1 MKRTISAFAL
11 ALALGVLATTG
22 VRAQGPINIAVTQI
36 DTTNFPEVQVYV
48 SVTDAAGNPVR
59 NADPNAFQ
67 LQENGQAMQLVAAT
81 RSGEQGPVNTVLV
94 IDRTGS
100 MAFADK
106 MAGAKQAA
114 ATFVNLMRPGDRT
127 ALIQFDTEIDTL
139 QPLTDDKSALL
150 GSIQKIYPRGNTAL
164 YDAIAKAGAY
174 FENVQGRKAVIVLTD
189 GMDNASKL
197 NRETLV
203 KQAGTA
209 GYSIYTI
216 GLGAKGAG
224 YGSQDGIDEA
234 GLQDIAAASYG
245 TYAYAPDASQLN
257 GLYQQLSLKIQNE
270 YRLSYLTP
278 IALRDGVKRNIVVT
292 APGAAATQS
301 AYNPGGIIPQ
311 VAPQWGA
318 WLLFFVA
325 LVLLLGLFF
334 APLAFRLVRKR
345 GTIIPQLPAPQKSKP
360 SRVKLTGAA
369 PAPTAASA
377 SAASTVAARPSRIKI
392 KRPAGVSD
400 AERSQMPWDE
410 GASKH

>member
-1 MKRTISAFAL
+1 MKSTISAVAL
-11 ALALGVLATTG
+11 AIALTLLASGGTS
-22 VRAQGPINIAVTQI
+22 AQGPINIAVTQI
-36 DTTNFPEVQVYV
+36 DTSQFPQIQVYV

-59 NADPNAFQ
+59 NADPSAFQ

-94 IDRTGS
+94 VDRTGS

-106 MAGAKQAA
+106 MSGAKQAA

-150 GSIQKIYPRGNTAL
+150 ASIQKIYPRGNTAL
-164 YDAIAKAGAY
+164 YDAIAKSGTY
-174 FENVQGRKAVIVLTD
+174 FENVQGRKAVIVVTD

-197 NRETLV
+197 NRDTLL
-203 KQAGTA
+203 KQVATA

-216 GLGAKGAG
+216 GLGTKGAG
-224 YGSQDGIDEA
+224 YGSQDGIDEGA
-234 GLQDIAAASYG
+234 LQDIAAASYG
-245 TYAYAPDASQLN
+245 TYAYAPDADQLN

-292 APGAAATQS
+292 APGAGATQT

-311 VAPQWGA
+311 VAPQWQA
-318 WLLFFVA
+318 WLLFLIA
-325 LVLLLGLFF
+325 LILLLGLFF
-334 APLAFRLVRKR
+334 APLGVRLARER
-345 GTIIPQLPAPQKSKP
+345 GLVTPQLPTPSQAKP

-369 PAPTAASA
+369 PVPNTVSA
-377 SAASTVAARPSRIKI
+377 SAASNPAARPSRIKI
-392 KRPAGVSD
+392 KRSAAASD
-400 AERSQMPWDE
+400 SDRSKMPWEEDT
-410 GASKH
+410 AKH

>member
-1 MKRTISAFAL
+1 MRKTISAFAL
-11 ALALGVLATTG
+11 AFALALVA
-22 VRAQGPINIAVTQI
+22 VRGSSAQGPVNIAVTQV
-36 DTTNFPEVQVYV
+36 DTSNFPQIQVYV

-59 NADPNAFQ
+59 NADPNTFQ
-67 LQENGQAMQLVAAT
+67 LEENGQAMHLVAAT
-81 RSGEQGPVNTVLV
+81 RSGDQGPVNTVLV

-100 MAFADK
+100 MASADK

-127 ALIQFDTEIDTL
+127 ALVQFDTEIDTL

-150 GSIQKIYPRGNTAL
+150 ASIQKIYPRGNTAL
-164 YDAIAKAGAY
+164 YDAIARAGTY
-174 FENVQGRKAVIVLTD
+174 YEKVQGRKAVIVVTD

-197 NRETLV
+197 NRDALL

-216 GLGAKGAG
+216 GLGAKGAS
-224 YGSQDGIDEA
+224 YRSQDGIDEL

-245 TYAYAPDASQLN
+245 TYAYSPDASQLS

-292 APGAAATQS
+292 APGAAATQT

-311 VAPQWGA
+311 VAPQWEA

-325 LVLLLGLFF
+325 LAILLGLFF
-334 APLAFRLVRKR
+334 APIGIRFARERGLA
-345 GTIIPQLPAPQKSKP
+345 IPHLPAPQKAKL
-360 SRVKLTGAA
+360 SRVKLTGPA
-369 PAPTAASA
+369 PAATTVNATAASTA
-377 SAASTVAARPSRIKI
+377 AARPSRIKI
-392 KRPAGVSD
+392 KRPAATANS
-400 AERSQMPWDE
+400 ERSQMPWDE

>member
-1 MKRTISAFAL
+1 M
-11 ALALGVLATTG
+11 
-22 VRAQGPINIAVTQI
+22 
-36 DTTNFPEVQVYV
+36 YV

-59 NADPNAFQ
+59 NADPKTFQ

-81 RSGEQGPVNTVLV
+81 RSGDQGPVSTVLV
-94 IDRTGS
+94 VDRTGS
-100 MAFADK
+100 MASADK

-114 ATFVNLMRPGDRT
+114 ATFVNLMRPGDHT
-127 ALIQFDTEIDTL
+127 ALVQFDTEIDTL

-150 GSIQKIYPRGNTAL
+150 ASIQKIFPRGNTAL

-174 FENVQGRKAVIVLTD
+174 FENVQGRKAVIVVTD

-197 NRETLV
+197 NRDALV

-292 APGAAATQS
+292 APGAAAAQT
-301 AYNPGGIIPQ
+301 AYNPGGIHSRGRAPMASMAALLCGVGALARTVLCAAGCAGGARTRAGNSSTAGPATGETEPGKIDRRRACHERRQHDGSINPGGSP
-311 VAPQWGA
+311 VANQDQAAG
-318 WLLFFVA
+318 
-325 LVLLLGLFF
+325 
-334 APLAFRLVRKR
+334 R
-345 GTIIPQLPAPQKSKP
+345 GPQLGALTNAVGRRRIETLILSGRSILRLFCVNDCFYPQSK
-360 SRVKLTGAA
+360 G
-369 PAPTAASA
+369 
-377 SAASTVAARPSRIKI
+377 
-392 KRPAGVSD
+392 GFYVSV
-400 AERSQMPWDE
+400 
-410 GASKH
+410 

>member
-1 MKRTISAFAL
+1 MRKTITAFAL
-11 ALALGVLATTG
+11 AFALGLLANTG
-22 VRAQGPINIAVTQI
+22 AHAQGPINIAVTQV
-36 DTTNFPEVQVYV
+36 DTSQFPQVQVYV

-59 NADPNAFQ
+59 NADPKTFQ

-81 RSGEQGPVNTVLV
+81 RSGDQGPVSTVLV
-94 IDRTGS
+94 VDRTGS
-100 MAFADK
+100 MASADK
-106 MAGAKQAA
+106 MAGARQAA

-127 ALIQFDTEIDTL
+127 ALVQFDTEIETL
-139 QPLTDDKSALL
+139 LPLTDDKSALL
-150 GSIQKIYPRGNTAL
+150 ASIQKIFPRGNTAL

-174 FENVQGRKAVIVLTD
+174 FENVQGRKAVIVVTD

-197 NRETLV
+197 NRDALL

-224 YGSQDGIDEA
+224 YGSQDGIDES

-245 TYAYAPDASQLN
+245 TYAYAPDASQLS

-278 IALRDGVKRNIVVT
+278 TALRDGVKRNIVVT
-292 APGAAATQS
+292 APGAAAAQT
-301 AYNPGGIIPQ
+301 AYNPGGIIPE
-311 VAPQWGA
+311 VAPQWEA

-334 APLAFRLVRKR
+334 APLAVRVARER
-345 GTIIPQLPAPQKSKP
+345 GLAIPTLPDRQPARP
-360 SRVKLTGAA
+360 SRVRLTGAA
-369 PAPTAASA
+369 PATNAAGMTAAS
-377 SAASTVAARPSRIKI
+377 TPAARPSRIKI
-392 KRPAGVSD
+392 KRPAAVPTSD
-400 AERSQMPWDE
+400 RSQMPWDE